1 MNKGNI
7 FIKNFRIREIFD
19 KGIFYSTFANGEVR
33 AISFI
38 AKYTAKGYGL

>member
-1 MNKGNI
+1 MP
-7 FIKNFRIREIFD
+7 FD
-19 KGIFYSTFANGEVR
+19 MLLYLFMPYSTFANGEVR